1 MISALIQGT
10 LHKPAVQRMGKVPFV
25 TAVVRTPHDGN
36 EAIFVQ
42 VIAFEETACRA
53 LLAPHDRAPVALAGT
68 LSVGIWVQDDVT
80 PRPQIKMVA
89 NAVLTLASA
98 RRQRGAHS
106 RPSRTTPSRSTR
118 DAL

>member
-1 MISALIQGT
+1 
-10 LHKPAVQRMGKVPFV
+10 MGKVPFV